1 MLFIPALAL
10 IASCSQSVS
19 APPAALEPLDAR
31 WIPGIGTVEL
41 STAGGPRLTIKIR
54 DSAGASTVRNLD
66 LDVLDPNSV
75 VVEARAASFIAKEGL
90 VIGLAAQT
98 GDTTSYHSLLIH
110 RLADEPADARTTR
123 TNRRDGPSGR
133 AHWWLTTP
141 IFTSTGERYRV
152 VDVHNPGSDSIELTF
167 RRGYVDTRRGEP
179 RMDEKIYV
187 NDCPGGEDPKIAGS
201 LLDISAARSAK

>member
-10 IASCSQSVS
+10 ISSFTQS
-19 APPAALEPLDAR
+19 APTPAAALEPLDAR
-31 WIPGIGTVEL
+31 WIQGIGTVEL
-41 STAGGPRLTIKIR
+41 STTGGPRLTVKIR
-54 DSAGASTVRNLD
+54 DAAGATTVRNVE
-66 LDVLDPNSV
+66 LDVLDPKSV

-98 GDTTSYHSLLIH
+98 GETTSYHSLLIH
-110 RLADEPADARTTR
+110 RLADEPADART
-123 TNRRDGPSGR
+123 NRRDGPAGR

-141 IFTSTGERYRV
+141 IFTSTEARYRI

-201 LLDISAARSAK
+201 LLDISATRLPR